1 MTYMIVLFKLSCV
14 FHQNKLL
21 LCLPQDGLQ
30 LACCD
35 VRVAEL
41 GNVEPVEGG
50 TGDGWGH
57 TAEMKSVL
65 RVHYHNCDSNLA

>member
-1 MTYMIVLFKLSCV
+1 MSCLTGLSMTYMIVLSKLSCV

-35 VRVAEL
+35 VGVAEF
-41 GNVEPVEGG
+41 GNVEPVEGS
-50 TGDGWGH
+50 TSDGWGH
-57 TAEMKSVL
+57 TTELKSVL
-65 RVHYHNCDSNLA
+65 RVL